1 MSFAVGYVL
10 RKNKYSRTDVMK
22 KFKKALF
29 KYRVLIFMSLI
40 PLALLVIFRYLP
52 MYGVQIAFR
61 DYKPLTSINSGD
73 WVGFKYFRKFFG
85 YYKLDELIKNTIILN
100 LYDIALTPM
109 PLLFALCV
117 QYLPFKRLSEF
128 IQNIAIMPHF
138 LSVVILCSIVMRF
151 LSVDGPVNGIAMA
164 LGADSEN
171 YLTRGEYFYSIYVW
185 SGVWQNMG
193 YSAIIYSS
201 ALSDVPKELYEAAD
215 VDGANILKKW
225 IYIDLPTLLP
235 LFAVELMFR
244 FGGLLSNNYEKI
256 LLFQNNTNLKYSQ
269 VISTY
274 SYELA
279 FGGLVPQYSLA
290 TAVGLVTSAVN
301 MIMLL
306 AVKILT
312 RKWEH
317 LDE

>member
-1 MSFAVGYVL
+1 
-10 RKNKYSRTDVMK
+10 MK
-22 KFKKALF
+22 KIKKALF
-29 KYRVLIFMSLI
+29 KYKALIVMSLI
-40 PLALLVIFRYLP
+40 PLALLIIFRYIP

-61 DYKPLTSINSGD
+61 DYKPLTSIDSGE
-73 WVGFKYFRKFFG
+73 WVGFKYFQKFFG
-85 YYKLDELIKNTIILN
+85 YYKVNELIKNTIILN
-100 LYDIALTPM
+100 LYDIALA
-109 PLLFALCV
+109 PLPLIFALCV
-117 QYLPFKRLSEF
+117 RYMPFKRLSNF

-151 LSVDGPVNGIAMA
+151 LSVDGPINEISMA
-164 LGADSEN
+164 LGAESKN
-171 YLTRGEYFYSIYVW
+171 YLARGELFYSIYVW
-185 SGVWQNMG
+185 SGAWQNMG

-201 ALSDVPKELYEAAD
+201 ALSDVPKELYEAAE
-215 VDGANILKKW
+215 VDGANIFKKW
-225 IYIDLPTLLP
+225 IYIDLPMLLP
-235 LFAVELMFR
+235 MFAVELMFR
-244 FGGLLSNNYEKI
+244 FGSLLSNNYEKI

-290 TAVGLVTSAVN
+290 TAVGLVTAVVN
-301 MIMLL
+301 MVMLL

-312 RKWEH
+312 RRWER